1 MSDDSSKGA
10 SDTEEK
16 TAAGTTIADDLVVT
30 KYKMASDIT
39 NRNKHIKH
47 KDLP

>member
-1 MSDDSSKGA
+1 MSDASSSAA

-16 TAAGTTIADDLVVT
+16 QPTTIADDIVVT

-39 NRNKHIKH
+39 NRA
-47 KDLP
+47 